1 MKGMRG
7 GGIGDADKED
17 VIANLTRGDVH
28 ARKIHLKCQFVSL
41 SKVSV
46 RYRHFSVRN
55 SAKHSLCLFI
65 EHALAISCC
74 RLMGIIHRWSNGMRY
89 DLKKWSV
96 TIGIVVLL
104 AASGSSLVYLLF
116 NREIDKQYKPN
127 PSETLASATATSTL
141 PPSPTA
147 TFTTSPTETPTLT
160 PSRTPT
166 ATLATRVVVATLV
179 MPDVT
184 LPISTTPL
192 PENLHVLV
200 DVPDP
205 VEPLPNATLL
215 PWPYTNFTD
224 WVAFESDH
232 PAVRYVAGTWM
243 PIRSRQASQGQYH
256 FTEDTD
262 ANVSFTFIGEAVRV
276 RYVGFTNGGVWNVLL
291 DGLMVDVIDAY
302 APVATFT
309 GTQVYMV
316 RAGEHTLELQNTA
329 NANPASNGHMLA
341 LDAVQVYRPDAQ
353 TLILAGGTLPT
364 STPTATLIPAS
375 SIELLAAPPSPQPT
389 ATEIPIQVVS
399 VSIVMG
405 YDENANG
412 VLDVSEGVRGISVR
426 LVEMGTNNVLAHTFT
441 DERGFA
447 QLQASTN
454 SPVLLVVPYFGES
467 WTVQPHGSGTTE
479 TFTLL
484 LSPGNQP
491 GLIP

>member
-1 MKGMRG
+1 M
-7 GGIGDADKED
+7 
-17 VIANLTRGDVH
+17 
-28 ARKIHLKCQFVSL
+28 
-41 SKVSV
+41 
-46 RYRHFSVRN
+46 
-55 SAKHSLCLFI
+55 
-65 EHALAISCC
+65 
-74 RLMGIIHRWSNGMRY
+74 
-89 DLKKWSV
+89 KKWSV
-96 TIGIVVLL
+96 IIGIIVLL

-116 NREIDKQYKPN
+116 SEKTDKQPKPDILV
-127 PSETLASATATSTL
+127 PSASATVTSTML
-141 PPSPTA
+141 PSPTVVFTASPTA
-147 TFTTSPTETPTLT
+147 TATIT
-160 PSRTPT
+160 PSPTPT
-166 ATLATRVVVATLV
+166 ATLAIRVAVATLV

-184 LPISTTPL
+184 LPTIATPL
-192 PENLHVLV
+192 SENLQILA

-205 VEPLPNATLL
+205 VEPLPNATSL
-215 PWPYTNFTD
+215 PWPYTDFTN
-224 WVAFESDH
+224 WAAFESDH
-232 PAVRYVAGTWM
+232 PAVRYVTGTWM
-243 PIRSRQASQGQYH
+243 PIRSHQASQGQYH
-256 FTEDTD
+256 FTEDTNAD
-262 ANVSFTFIGEAVRV
+262 ITFTFTGEAVRV

-291 DGLMVDVIDAY
+291 DGLIVDVIDAY

-309 GTQVYMV
+309 GTRVYALG
-316 RAGEHTLELQNTA
+316 AGEHTLELQNTG

-353 TLILAGGTLPT
+353 TLILADGALPT
-364 STPTATLIPAS
+364 ATATPTLIPAS

-426 LVEMGTNNVLAHTFT
+426 LVEVGTNNVLAHTFT

-467 WTVQPHGSGTTE
+467 WTVQSHGLGTAQ

>member
-65 EHALAISCC
+65 EHAFAISCC
-74 RLMGIIHRWSNGMRY
+74 RLMEIIHRWPKGMRFG
-89 DLKKWSV
+89 LKKWSV
-96 TIGIVVLL
+96 TIGIAVLL
-104 AASGSSLVYLLF
+104 AASSSILVYLLF
-116 NREIDKQYKPN
+116 SEKTDKQPKLDIPLT
-127 PSETLASATATSTL
+127 SASATATATKLSSPTVAFTAL
-141 PPSPTA
+141 PTA
-147 TFTTSPTETPTLT
+147 TATNTLSP
-160 PSRTPT
+160 TPT
-166 ATLATRVVVATLV
+166 ATLATRVVVATIV
-179 MPDVT
+179 MPDVI
-184 LPISTTPL
+184 LPPSAMPL
-192 PENLHVLV
+192 PENLHILA

-205 VEPLPNATLL
+205 VEPLPDATLL
-215 PWPYTNFTD
+215 PLPYTHFTN

-232 PAVRYVAGTWM
+232 PVVRYIAGTWM

-256 FTEDTD
+256 FTEDTI
-262 ANVSFTFIGEAVRV
+262 ASVSFTFTGEAVRV
-276 RYVGFTNGGVWNVLL
+276 RYVGFTNGGVWNVRL
-291 DGLMVDVIDAY
+291 DGLIVDVIDAY

-309 GTQVYMV
+309 GTQVYTV
-316 RAGEHTLELQNTA
+316 EAGDHTLELQNTA
-329 NANPASNGHMLA
+329 NTNPASSGHMLA
-341 LDAVQVYRPDAQ
+341 LDAVQVYRTDAQ
-353 TLILAGGTLPT
+353 TLIQSGGVLPT
-364 STPTATLIPAS
+364 ATATPTLIPAS

-389 ATEIPIQVVS
+389 ATEIPIQAVNAA
-399 VSIVMG
+399 IVMG

-426 LVEMGTNNVLAHTFT
+426 LVEVGTNNVLAHTFT

-467 WTVQPHGSGTTE
+467 WTVQRHGSGAAQ